1 MDEIKNMI
9 LADALETA
17 IKSERNNIKLKRIII
32 AQAVI
37 IIILSLVILL

>member
-1 MDEIKNMI
+1 MDDVKNMI